1 MNDFKI
7 EKNLPIPNASNGGK
21 KYPFTTMGLNESI
34 FLEGA
39 DITGKEYSAARRI
52 AHHRRAK
59 GEQCRFAARTVDGGI
74 RIWRTE

>member
-7 EKNLPIPNASNGGK
+7 EKNLPIPNAVSGSK
-21 KYPFTTMGLNESI
+21 KYPFARMGLNESI

-39 DITGKEYSAARRI
+39 EITGKEYSAARRI
-52 AHHRRAK
+52 AHYRQGK
-59 GEQCRFAARTVDGGI
+59 GQQCKFAARTVDGGI